1 MIDLCTDYDN
11 REIAAIIAEDRE
23 EERRRSLY
31 AGMEEFCENQVAER
45 KAYMFGYANRL
56 PSKPVPAQKCEP
68 MRKSEPRPER
78 APEPISD
85 FMARLLTRYGVNPTG
100 MTAIEAH
107 TAYRNVPN
115 HIKARVHAEMRKNRL
130 DRERASR

>member
-1 MIDLCTDYDN
+1 MTDLFMDYDN
-11 REIAAIIAEDRE
+11 IEIAALIAEYRE

-31 AGMEEFCENQVAER
+31 AGMEEFCANQVAER

-56 PSKPVPAQKCEP
+56 PSKPVPAQKHEP
-68 MRKSEPRPER
+68 TLKPEPRPER

-107 TAYRNVPN
+107 TAYRNVPH
-115 HIKARVHAEMRKNRL
+115 HIKTRVHAEMRKNRL